1 MKWVV
6 RAGFPSVHA
15 LGLAAAGSA
24 LLLAAAV
31 LPLDAPPLSLF
42 ACPFRVAT
50 GVPCLTCGCT
60 HAFAALVR
68 LHPLAA
74 IEASPLGAV
83 LALACAGHALWT
95 LLRLFGLPW
104 APAPF
109 APGRRSKIAAVAFAA
124 ASWAFVALRSS
135 P

>member
-15 LGLAAAGSA
+15 LGLAAAGGA

-42 ACPFRVAT
+42 ACPFRAAT
-50 GVPCLTCGCT
+50 GLPCLTCGCT
-60 HAFAALVR
+60 HAFAALVQFD
-68 LHPLAA
+68 PLAA
-74 IEASPLGAV
+74 LEASPLGA
-83 LALACAGHALWT
+83 ALAIACAAHAIWT
-95 LLRLFGLPW
+95 LLRLCGLPW
-104 APAPF
+104 ALAPF
-109 APGRRSKIAAVAFAA
+109 VPGRRSRFAAVAFAA
-124 ASWAFVALRSS
+124 ASWAFVALRGA